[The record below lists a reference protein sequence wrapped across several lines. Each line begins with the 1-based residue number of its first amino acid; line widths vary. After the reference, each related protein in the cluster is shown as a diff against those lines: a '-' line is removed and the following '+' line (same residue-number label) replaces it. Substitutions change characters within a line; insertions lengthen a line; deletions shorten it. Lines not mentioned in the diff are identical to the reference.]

1 MNPESKLSGFVR
13 SIAGVMGS
21 NPSDFFLRR
30 SLSRVKYYVV
40 MVARYCGKAVGGETY
55 ERQNRIRKLLL
66 SLFFFSYL
74 FQSPSTSGF
83 HSNATVLLETDY
95 LEFGAWSDGPFH
107 IRTS

>member
-1 MNPESKLSGFVR
+1 MNPESKLSGFV

-55 ERQNRIRKLLL
+55 EKQNRIRKLLL
-66 SLFFFSYL
+66 SLFFFFSYL

-83 HSNATVLLETDY
+83 HSNATVLLETD
-95 LEFGAWSDGPFH
+95 
-107 IRTS
+107 